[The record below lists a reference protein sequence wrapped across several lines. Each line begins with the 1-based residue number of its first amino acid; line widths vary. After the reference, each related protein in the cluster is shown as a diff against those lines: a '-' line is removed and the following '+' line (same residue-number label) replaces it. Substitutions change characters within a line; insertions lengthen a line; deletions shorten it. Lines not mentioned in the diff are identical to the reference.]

1 MKNNK
6 QSASTTTTARSTQ
19 DVVLSSDSK
28 DDLVIPT
35 YQRKIAAADGVA
47 LVRMGLNDLPK
58 YDKVAETGRYLR
70 SVKLFT
76 EKFDKLAAL
85 KGWGDDEKI
94 KVLPTLL
101 EGHEKSMYKE
111 WLEQQEENHEEPE
124 YPAAIKFL
132 ADQENDGCREETEDR
147 SVHVQATKTPH
158 ARIHHEA
165 GWLFC
170 RDGHR

>member
-58 YDKVAETGRYLR
+58 YDRVTETGRYLR

-85 KGWGDDEKI
+85 KGWETTK
-94 KVLPTLL
+94 
-101 EGHEKSMYKE
+101 KSKYSLHSWKGAKS
-111 WLEQQEENHEEPE
+111 QCIRN
-124 YPAAIKFL
+124 
-132 ADQENDGCREETEDR
+132 
-147 SVHVQATKTPH
+147 
-158 ARIHHEA
+158 
-165 GWLFC
+165 GWNQL
-170 RDGHR
+170 R